1 MEGFDISNLCASLS
15 LSENDGPIATLDT
28 NLPRIGAQKLSSCLV
43 GKVLSSKVINREAF
57 QTILPKIWKTSQIG
71 EVCDIDLGA
80 TDDCFG
86 KFLRVRVKVNIS
98 KPLQRCV
105 RLILD
110 DSGKAS
116 TMLFHYE
123 RLPEFC
129 SHCGRLGHVFR
140 ECVEEDAPTLVNPRK
155 IPYGAWLRAS
165 SPVRNRRTSP
175 SPTTQLAIDSSIPPH
190 GDTIIRSEMST
201 QMGLQHQAAEPNMG
215 SDAPL
220 LAKLM
225 ILILV
230 TEAVAV
236 NEAVLQDEGS
246 SFDSPRVVPL
256 TVVSNDVSEVVVT

>member
-1 MEGFDISNLCASLS
+1 MEGFDISNLYASLS

-28 NLPRIGAQKLSSCLV
+28 NFPRIGAQKLSSCLV

-57 QTILPKIWKTSQIG
+57 QTILPKIWKTSQ
-71 EVCDIDLGA
+71 E
-80 TDDCFG
+80 
-86 KFLRVRVKVNIS
+86 
-98 KPLQRCV
+98 
-105 RLILD
+105 
-110 DSGKAS
+110 AS
-116 TMLFHYE
+116 AMLFHYE

-155 IPYGAWLRAS
+155 IPYGAWFRAS

-175 SPTTQLAIDSSIPPH
+175 SPTTQLAIDSSIPLH
-190 GDTIIRSEMST
+190 GDTIIRSEMNT

-225 ILILV
+225 IPILV

>member
-57 QTILPKIWKTSQIG
+57 QTILPKIWKTSQ
-71 EVCDIDLGA
+71 E
-80 TDDCFG
+80 
-86 KFLRVRVKVNIS
+86 VNIS

-215 SDAPL
+215 SDAHL